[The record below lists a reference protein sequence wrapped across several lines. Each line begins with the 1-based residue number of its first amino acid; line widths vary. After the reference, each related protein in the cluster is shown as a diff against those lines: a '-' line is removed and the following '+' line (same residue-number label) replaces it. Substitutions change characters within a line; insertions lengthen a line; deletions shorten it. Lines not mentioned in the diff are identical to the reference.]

1 MSKVSKEEIDAF
13 LNGTDPMERI
23 IKIECGYN
31 DNKVNIIYRD
41 EQGKKRI
48 KRENFFPFLWCK
60 ESTAQN
66 LFNGDRQK
74 IKLNLSSYGIGV
86 KPLRTTRDDGTEPE
100 RMKNGYKLL
109 FYAKAPMTYSNFMDF
124 FKKAGRPI
132 YPKERDKNYGLKEYI
147 CVSPVEQ
154 YMIQTGRRMFK
165 GYADY
170 DDLLR
175 MEWDLETEGLD
186 PETDAISQ
194 IGIRTNKGF
203 EKIITVDGEGEEKKE
218 NEFKAICEFFE
229 TIDEIQPDV
238 ITGHNTENF
247 DWCFIEVRLRLR
259 NIIMGEFT
267 KKYFR
272 EGVYKKKKQQVLK
285 LGGEMEYFYPTVM
298 WGTNL
303 TDSLHAVRRAMAIN
317 SDIKSANLKYITKYS
332 KINKENRV
340 YVPGKKINTVWED
353 LTLAYAFNNTNGDWF
368 KVDEKRLSKTLDDGT
383 LKYTDYYEG
392 DKHLL
397 KDNSDNSIYEYTTGR
412 YIVQRYLLDDLWE
425 SDKVELM
432 YNQSNFLVAKMLPVS
447 FDKVCTMGT
456 AAIWKYIMLGWS
468 YEHNLAVPEMTHQ
481 CAFTGGLS
489 RLLRVGRVGSKDIT
503 KRGVVKLDWNSLY
516 PSILLTF
523 NIKNP
528 VDIMD
533 VLLSMLDY
541 VLSKREHYKGL
552 ATEYG
557 DKCDELKKEFK
568 ESNKKAEKDKLK
580 DDIKYCSEEK
590 SRAKTLQLPLKI
602 LGNSYFGAAS
612 SNVFPWQDTLNRM
625 GEQTTCTGRQMLRLM
640 IGHFS
645 TLGDKN
651 EIGKEYNYTPVV
663 GDSFTPD
670 TPLFIKYKDSGLID
684 IKSISELINEDKI
697 TIDGLGR
704 EYDYSPKDYYVLSRG
719 GWGEPNYIY
728 RHKTTKPIYRVSDN
742 ENGMCVDV
750 TEDHSLFNSNK
761 EKIKPSQIN
770 SDTELEYYTD
780 DISNNLIA
788 LDEKRITNYI
798 KLLYNDRLKVIPT
811 DLLNADI
818 DSKKMFLSKIDLN
831 NIKQRKTLISG
842 IQYMKRCIF
851 YKKD

>member
-1 MSKVSKEEIDAF
+1 MSKVGKEEIEMF
-13 LNGTDPMERI
+13 LSGTNHMEHI
-23 IKIECGYN
+23 IKIECGYD
-31 DNKVNIIYRD
+31 DNKVSIIYRNED
-41 EQGKKRI
+41 GQKMIR
-48 KRENFFPFLWCK
+48 RENFFPFVWAK
-60 ESTAQN
+60 ESAAQS
-66 LFNGDRQK
+66 LFNGDRSE
-74 IKLNLSSYGIGV
+74 IKRQLSHYNIGV
-86 KPLRTTRDDGTEPE
+86 KLLRTTRDDGTEPE

-109 FYAKAPMTYSNFMDF
+109 FYAKVPMNYSEFMKF

-132 YPKERDKNYGLKEYI
+132 YPNEGGKNYGLKEYI
-147 CVSPVEQ
+147 CVSPNEQ
-154 YMIQTGRRMFK
+154 YMIQTGKRLFK
-165 GYADY
+165 GYDDY

-175 MEWDLETEGLD
+175 MEWDLETESLD
-186 PETDAISQ
+186 PEKGAISQ

-203 EKIITVDGEGEEKKE
+203 EKIITIDGEGDEKLK

-229 TIDEIQPDV
+229 TIKEIQPDV

-247 DWCFIEVRLRLR
+247 DWNFIVVRLKLR
-259 NIIMGEFT
+259 GIDMGDFT
-267 KKYFR
+267 LKYFR
-272 EGVYKKKKQQVLK
+272 KGVYKKKKQQVLK
-285 LGGEMEYFYPTVM
+285 LGGEMEYFYPTMM
-298 WGTNL
+298 WGTNI

-317 SDIKSANLKYITKYS
+317 SDIKSANLKYITQYS

-340 YVPGKKINTVWED
+340 YVPGKKINSTWED
-353 LTLAYAFNNTNGDWF
+353 LSETYAFNNTNGDWF
-368 KVDEKRLSKTLDDGT
+368 KVDEKRLSKTLEDGS
-383 LKYTDYYEG
+383 LRYTDYYEEG
-392 DKHLL
+392 KHLL
-397 KDNSDNSIYEYTTGR
+397 KDNSNDSVYEYTTGR

-432 YNQSNFLVAKMLPVS
+432 YNQSNYLVGKMLPVS
-447 FDKVCTMGT
+447 FEKVCTMGT
-456 AAIWKYIMLGWS
+456 AAIWKYIMLAWS
-468 YEHNLAVPEMTHQ
+468 YEHDLAVPEMTHQ

-489 RLLRVGRVGSKDIT
+489 RLLRVGRVGSRDNNKKGI
-503 KRGVVKLDWNSLY
+503 VKLDYNSLY
-516 PSILLTF
+516 PSIILTF

-533 VLLSMLDY
+533 VLLSMLEY

-552 ATEYG
+552 AAEYG
-557 DKCDELKKEFK
+557 DKCDELKTELKKVIKKNEKEKFK
-568 ESNKKAEKDKLK
+568 N
-580 DDIKYCSEEK
+580 DIKHFSEEK

-651 EIGKEYNYTPVV
+651 GLGKEYNYTPVV

-684 IKSISELINEDKI
+684 IKPISELINEDKI

-704 EYDYSPKDYYVLSRG
+704 EYDYSQKDYYVLSRG

-728 RHKTTKPIYRVSDN
+728 RHKTTKPIYRVSDD
-742 ENGMCVDV
+742 EKGMCVDV
-750 TEDHSLFNSNK
+750 TEDHSLFNSNN

-770 SDTELEYYTD
+770 SETKLEYYTD
-780 DISNNLIA
+780 DISNNVIT
-788 LDEKRITNYI
+788 LDKGRVENYL
-798 KLLYNDRLKVIPT
+798 KLLSNGKLKAIPT

-818 DSKKMFLSKIDLN
+818 DSKKLFLSKMEEN
-831 NIKQRKTLISG
+831 NINQNKTLISG
-842 IQYMKRCIF
+842 IQYIRRCVS
-851 YKKD
+851 